1 MLTVR
6 TQAIDGTGT
15 FTLSDSQPCRLL
27 MHQRGSVQ
35 MRDMVRQAA
44 DLPGLMRRLEALVE
58 DKAKSPLTA
67 SGRAALESGITKAI
81 MVYTGTKFA
90 TELKSQFT
98 LHEIMSRS
106 LASSHCWSMS
116 RTETRSSSG
125 SARRSGSPSVDGS
138 RWTRAGHRHTRL
150 PTGDPAEQRAAARHR
165 RLLADLHAISRGAVP
180 APPAKRKRGAPTKKG
195 RRDPFHDLINDF
207 ATCWE
212 RATGKPFSQHWYDK
226 KKLVPANSAAQFV
239 QAVVEVVAPAR
250 LRSLPKMTEQIVRE
264 RRAHIS

>member
-1 MLTVR
+1 
-6 TQAIDGTGT
+6 
-15 FTLSDSQPCRLL
+15 
-27 MHQRGSVQ
+27 

-81 MVYTGTKFA
+81 MVYAGTKFA

-98 LHEIMSRS
+98 LHEIDEP
-106 LASSHCWSMS
+106 LARVIALLEHEPNRDAILVGLGAPEWLAI
-116 RTETRSSSG
+116 RGRF
-125 SARRSGSPSVDGS
+125 SVDPSG
-138 RWTRAGHRHTRL
+138 TPTHPT

-195 RRDPFHDLINDF
+195 RRDPFHDLINHL